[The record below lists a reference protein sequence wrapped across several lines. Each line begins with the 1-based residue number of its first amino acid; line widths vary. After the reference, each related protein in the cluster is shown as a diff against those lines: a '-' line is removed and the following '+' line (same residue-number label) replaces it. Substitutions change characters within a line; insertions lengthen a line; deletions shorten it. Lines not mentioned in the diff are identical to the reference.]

1 MAATDPARQGAN
13 RRTLVLWCPDWPAV
27 AAARQAGV
35 PSSEPVAVFR
45 ANRVMVCT
53 AAARHEGVRI
63 GMRRREA
70 QSRCPGLVVFALTGD
85 LGGDLPG
92 VAGRMFEPVATAVE
106 QLVPGIEILRP
117 GLVAV
122 AARGPR
128 RYFGDEQRAAEKI
141 VDVVEALDVEARIG
155 IADELEV
162 AVLAAR
168 QQRIVPVGGDSAF
181 CATLPISELARE
193 EVLAP
198 ATRADLVGL
207 LQRLGIRTAGDLAAL
222 PAERVA
228 TRFGRDGVATH
239 RLASGQGDR
248 GVSRRLL
255 PTDLT
260 LEQECDPPL
269 HRVDTAAFLARALA
283 ERFHAGLA
291 AAGLACSRLTI
302 TAHFTHGPPAHR
314 TWRAA
319 RPLTAAATADRLRWQ
334 LDGWLTARAVRAARP
349 PKPGAA
355 TPPADQEAVLWDGDG
370 VSGITALV
378 LEPVEAIDAGR
389 IQYGLWGSD
398 GDDDHRAGW
407 AFARIQGLLG
417 PQSVLTPVLSGGRT
431 ARDRVTMIS
440 WGDERVP
447 ARDPDAPWP
456 GALPAPSPVVLDIVP
471 SGAGRPGA
479 RLPVT
484 LTDAGDAPVVLTGR
498 GRLTAEPAAVGE
510 REIVAWAGPWLFDER
525 WWEAVVPAEL
535 LVATPASCA
544 ARIQVLCADGSALL
558 LGFVP
563 AGGPARGAAR
573 WVLEGVYD

>member
-1 MAATDPARQGAN
+1 MTAAAAQQGAD

-53 AAARHEGVRI
+53 AAARREGVRI

-85 LGGDLPG
+85 LGGDLHG

-155 IADELEV
+155 VADELEV

-168 QQRIVPVGGDSAF
+168 QQRIVPVGGDRAF
-181 CATLPISELARE
+181 CAALPIIELARE

-198 ATRADLVGL
+198 AGRADLVNL

-228 TRFGRDGVATH
+228 TRFGRDGVAAH

-248 GVSRRLL
+248 GVSRRSL
-255 PTDLT
+255 PSDLT

-334 LDGWLTARAVRAARP
+334 LDGWLTARAVQAARP
-349 PKPGAA
+349 PRPGAA
-355 TPPADQEAVLWDGDG
+355 PAAIEQDATPWDGDG

-440 WGDERVP
+440 WGDEQVP

-471 SGAGRPGA
+471 SGAGRPGT

-484 LTDAGDAPVVLTGR
+484 LTDATGAPVLLTDR
-498 GRLTAEPAAVGE
+498 GRLTAEPSAVGE

-525 WWEAVVPAEL
+525 WWEAAVPAEL
-535 LVATPASCA
+535 LVASPTSCA

-558 LGFVP
+558 LGFIP